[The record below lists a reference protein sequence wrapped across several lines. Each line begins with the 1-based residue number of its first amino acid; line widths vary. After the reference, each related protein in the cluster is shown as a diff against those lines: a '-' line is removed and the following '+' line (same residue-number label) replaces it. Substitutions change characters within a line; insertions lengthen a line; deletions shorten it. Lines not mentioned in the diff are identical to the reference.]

1 MDEKEGLIEAK
12 IVEDIKA
19 SEEGAVIGKVITAQP
34 VLVEKD
40 KDFKG
45 DPGYLAEN
53 FVKSITDSDE
63 IKESHRIV
71 RLKPHETFEDGLTR
85 LQDPEILSTAY
96 SQCMCCT
103 SYSVLKG
110 QIGCATRNGRT
121 HFLPPGNYC
130 CIGVGTTV
138 HEIHNIE
145 NENNSGTLLQ
155 WKDVSYVCLPEN
167 HIAVVQMGN
176 QQVTF
181 GSGRYI
187 LRRPVV
193 LAATDTSN
201 GIVDVQNL
209 RVKVHSVAYTE
220 QIDMNSVGYQAGR
233 PVEKVVAQKIPAG
246 AYEKCGSLTFIRPEP
261 GYAYVIQDAKG
272 ALVSGSEFKVAR
284 GGEVFKEFVDMQH
297 HARTTRMF
305 RMESKDR
312 QDVKVRA
319 QIRWKIIRPLQWVQR
334 KGTCHDIFEAIEET
348 VQALLRDSISACT
361 YEDCR
366 TEAGRGFQGFETK
379 IKPKLT
385 SHIAS
390 LGGKLL
396 GFEIREVR
404 FPLLEERNKVRA
416 EKEAKMKEEL
426 LKQQRQMDI
435 DNAVRVLQN
444 AKRDFINKKAK
455 IAQEHKMHI
464 MKLRKKKEIY
474 EEKMDS
480 ELQENKIEIDTE
492 VRKLKLE
499 GEYLSNKIEHE
510 IETLKVEEEAK
521 RNLIEKE
528 AKAEKDLLEA
538 EAEASY
544 QITLAEAKAQSQ
556 LLISKAHAARTTLL
570 GSAFKENPQYVNHE
584 ITKLNADILKARAKA
599 LASALSSGKATLMSD
614 RVQRELAIVDGGFSP
629 VAPVVFESGRKL
641 GPETK
646 MGESRMKAKRGTYE

>member
-1 MDEKEGLIEAK
+1 M
-12 IVEDIKA
+12 
-19 SEEGAVIGKVITAQP
+19 
-34 VLVEKD
+34 
-40 KDFKG
+40 
-45 DPGYLAEN
+45 
-53 FVKSITDSDE
+53 
-63 IKESHRIV
+63 
-71 RLKPHETFEDGLTR
+71 
-85 LQDPEILSTAY
+85 DPEILSRCY
-96 SQCMCCT
+96 SRCMCWF
-103 SYSVLKG
+103 SYTVLKG
-110 QIGCATRNGRT
+110 QIGCATRNGKT

-138 HEIHNIE
+138 HQILNIQ

-209 RVKVHSVAYTE
+209 RVKKYSVAYTE
-220 QIDMNSVGYQAGR
+220 QVDMNSHGYRAGR
-233 PVEKVVAQKIPAG
+233 PQEKVVAQRIASG

-261 GYAYVIQDAKG
+261 GFAYVVQDAKG
-272 ALVSGSEFKVAR
+272 NLISGSEFKVAR

-319 QIRWKIIRPLQWVQR
+319 QIRWKIVRPLQWVQR

-348 VQALLRDSISACT
+348 VQALLRDSISGCT

-379 IKPKLT
+379 IKPKLI
-385 SHIAS
+385 SHISS
-390 LGGKLL
+390 LGGLLL

-455 IAQEHKMHI
+455 IAQDHKMNI

-474 EEKMDS
+474 EEELDS
-480 ELQENKIEIDTE
+480 ELGERKIEIDTE
-492 VRKLKLE
+492 VRKIKLE
-499 GEYLSNKIEHE
+499 GEYLSNKIGHE
-510 IETLKVEEEAK
+510 IETLKVEEAAK
-521 RNLIEKE
+521 RNLLKKESKAQIDLLNAEAEANFKITIAE
-528 AKAEKDLLEA
+528 AKAEA
-538 EAEASY
+538 
-544 QITLAEAKAQSQ
+544 Q
-556 LLISKAHAARTTLL
+556 LLISKAQAARTTLL
-570 GSAFKENPQYVNHE
+570 GAAFKENPQYVNHE
-584 ITKLNADILKARAKA
+584 VTKLNAQILKARAKA
-599 LASALSSGKATLMSD
+599 LASALSNGKATLMSD
-614 RVQRELAIVDGGFSP
+614 KVQRELAIVEGGFSP

-641 GPETK
+641 GPGTHK
-646 MGESRMKAKRGTYE
+646 DSKMKARRGLYD